1 MSEEN
6 VTAKGSKGDTITI
19 KKDDLWKYSTFIL
32 AALLIV
38 VVAVS
43 FFGNGSSPTAK
54 VVDTGATGNTP
65 PTQPSQVVAS
75 EDDDAIL
82 GDKNA
87 EVTIIE
93 FSDYQCPF
101 CGRFWSDTLPS
112 IKSEYIDSGKVKLV
126 FRDFPLTS
134 IHPLAQPSAEA
145 VECVREKGGDEAYYK
160 MHDKIF
166 ANQPSLSESNLKAW
180 AKELGYDI
188 TSCLD
193 SGKFKNEVQKDTQD
207 AQAAGGR
214 GTPYF
219 VINGKPLSGA
229 QPFSAFKQIIDAE
242 LA

>member
-54 VVDTGATGNTP
+54 VVDTVATGNTP

-180 AKELGYDI
+180 AKELGY
-188 TSCLD
+188 
-193 SGKFKNEVQKDTQD
+193 
-207 AQAAGGR
+207 
-214 GTPYF
+214 
-219 VINGKPLSGA
+219 
-229 QPFSAFKQIIDAE
+229 
-242 LA
+242 